1 MYRPFNSAAILTA
14 ESIPMHGV
22 LDPRWSD
29 SFTVLC
35 VTVKN
40 FRLIVRRQTYRLT
53 TVRICYGGPGRG
65 DKTRYQTL
73 P

>member
-1 MYRPFNSAAILTA
+1 
-14 ESIPMHGV
+14 MHGV
-22 LDPRWSD
+22 LDPQWSD
-29 SFTVLC
+29 SVTVLC

-53 TVRICYGGPGRG
+53 TVRIRYGGAGRG

>member
-1 MYRPFNSAAILTA
+1 
-14 ESIPMHGV
+14 MHGV

-53 TVRICYGGPGRG
+53 TVRICYGGAGRG
-65 DKTRYQTL
+65 GAIKLAIKPCLNAKIRR
-73 P
+73 